1 MRANPRRRRRSG
13 SLSALKSSI
22 WACIEYNLGV
32 IEDAEQEHELRQKA
46 CNSLT
51 QAALAYAKVVELYDV
66 ARDVTALER
75 LAPRH
80 GPHAA

>member
-1 MRANPRRRRRSG
+1 
-13 SLSALKSSI
+13 
-22 WACIEYNLGV
+22 V
-32 IEDAEQEHELRQKA
+32 IDDDEQDHELRQKA

-66 ARDVTALER
+66 ARDVAALER